1 MFIFILL
8 FLKFLAALWDLS
20 SVTMDWIQASSNE
33 SVKL

>member
-8 FLKFLAALWDLS
+8 FLNFLAALWDVS
-20 SVTMDWIQASSNE
+20 SVTMDWTQASGNE